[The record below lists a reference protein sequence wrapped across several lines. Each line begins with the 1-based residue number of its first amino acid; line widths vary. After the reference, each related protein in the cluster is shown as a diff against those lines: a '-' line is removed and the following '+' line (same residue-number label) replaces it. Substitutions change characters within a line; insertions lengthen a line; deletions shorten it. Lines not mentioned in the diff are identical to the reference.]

1 MKRNLKNGNIVAV
14 LVASVLIA
22 CTQDSIDDLARQADT
37 SLSFTKGLSP
47 SRTYKEALSVA
58 QDAIKMLDE
67 VNTTRSSKPRTVN
80 PFDVQ

>member
-1 MKRNLKNGNIVAV
+1 MKRDLKNGNIVAV

-67 VNTTRSSKPRTVN
+67 VNTTRSSKPRNMT
-80 PFDVQ
+80 QG